1 MENGLQG
8 NKEEDRENTG
18 ACYKSQ
24 GQKWS
29 EVDVP
34 GYLNHT
40 SKIELSVGRVW
51 GCSLV
56 VKGRMM

>member
-1 MENGLQG
+1 MENGLEG
-8 NKEEDRENTG
+8 NKEEVRENTG
-18 ACYKSQ
+18 ACYKSH

-40 SKIELSVGRVW
+40 SKIELAEYGGVAWWLRAE
-51 GCSLV
+51 
-56 VKGRMM
+56 